1 MNEEKILK
9 QLSELRKQ
17 LTTQTN
23 NNILQKHGLTEQIV
37 EFQKPVTDKLK
48 ENNKQ
53 VVNTLKAIRKT
64 APADANQL
72 KATQIKSLSFK
83 KPRGNNSYFAPKT
96 DTGEFL
102 IYDLN
107 GVDKIKLNK
116 ETDELEIFKPDGSS
130 EKTKNSEGINE
141 LLFREHIDFSKVTEK
156 DVDDYFHTFILLQ
169 YNPGQSKR
177 VKEIREKFPEVSSN
191 YPVNSLKNL
200 NVKRV
205 KEYPGSGLSC
215 KATCRKTG
223 SPPSKSCCK
232 AICRKTGSPPL
243 ESSSNEVPVDLTNKN
258 PLQLF
263 QELSL
268 LLEAKQAG
276 NKNTLGKASII
287 LGHLKNNK
295 SITKKKYD
303 KMLSKFIN

>member
-1 MNEEKILK
+1 MNEEKVLK
-9 QLSELRKQ
+9 QLGELRKQ
-17 LTTQTN
+17 LTTQMN

-37 EFQKPVTDKLK
+37 EFQKPVTDTLK

-53 VVNTLKAIRKT
+53 VVNTLKAIE
-64 APADANQL
+64 NNS
-72 KATQIKSLSFK
+72 QIKSFSFK
-83 KPRGNNSYFAPKT
+83 KPSVNNSYLNPKT
-96 DTGEFL
+96 QIDNFI
-102 IYDLN
+102 IYELN

-130 EKTKNSEGINE
+130 EKTKNSEDINE
-141 LLFREHIDFSKVTEK
+141 LLFKERIDFSKVTEK
-156 DVDDYFHTFILLQ
+156 DVDDYFQTFILLQ

-191 YPVNSLKNL
+191 YPVYSLKNL

-215 KATCRKTG
+215 KAT
-223 SPPSKSCCK
+223 PSKSCCK
-232 AICRKTGSPPL
+232 AIPL

-268 LLEAKQAG
+268 LLAAKQAG

-287 LGHLKNNK
+287 LDHLKNNK

-303 KMLSKFIN
+303 KMLTKFIN